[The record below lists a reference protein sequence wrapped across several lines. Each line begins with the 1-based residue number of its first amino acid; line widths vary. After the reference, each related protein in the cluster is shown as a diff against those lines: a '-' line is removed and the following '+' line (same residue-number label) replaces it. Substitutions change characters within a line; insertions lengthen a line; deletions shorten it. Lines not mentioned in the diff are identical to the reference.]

1 MNLSAYFRRTLV
13 VKDRY
18 MAVVESLVL
27 SLAGYGLML
36 WHRMP
41 VDSTALPGFPWWLL
55 MPLLAG
61 LRYGVMYALIP
72 VGLLTILPIVA
83 RTVMP
88 QTVALHSE
96 FPVDWLPGLVVLAF
110 ISGEFREIWGRRL
123 SQYRATRD
131 YCQHQLQTFIY
142 DYHLMQY
149 SHGELE
155 RTVALADG
163 SLQHKIATLKHQLA
177 LQRSSEQTIAEMA
190 GQIMEVLC
198 QCGGID
204 EGCLLFVN
212 AEGRCTGTLL
222 AQKGRREDI
231 YTDDPLIQYALKKR
245 QPAMV
250 DLEAFSQQSPQS
262 ANPDRHHALMVI
274 PMIAGNGRIP
284 AVLAI
289 HQTDPTNLSL
299 SYLSFISVISGYLAD
314 LLLPITDEET
324 SSLSLAEFPQL
335 VASNPG
341 HYDFLVQM
349 NNCRRFARLHQLES
363 LLLVF
368 LLESAEEAAALSR
381 ALALFSEPLGRQLIV
396 PADNNNN
403 DHQLYWLI
411 PFQKARFADEV
422 ADKLMTFTPGHSQWP
437 QRITS
442 FGIKPFCFV
451 PGQDHPQ
458 KLAIRFCT
466 IEQEAAVSEQQPVN
480 AASEPTTTTRRLETG
495 DDA

>member
-1 MNLSAYFRRTLV
+1 MNLPAYFRRTLA
-13 VKDRY
+13 VKDRK

-41 VDSTALPGFPWWLL
+41 AESTALPGFPWWLL

-72 VGLLTILPIVA
+72 VGLLAIIPITA
-83 RTVMP
+83 QTVMP
-88 QTVALHSE
+88 QTVALHPE
-96 FPVDWLPGLVVLAF
+96 LPVDWLPGLVMLAF

-123 SQYRATRD
+123 DQYRATRD

-177 LQRSSEQTIAEMA
+177 LQRSFEQTIAEMA

-198 QCGGID
+198 QRGGID

-212 AEGRCTGTLL
+212 AEGQCTGTVL
-222 AQKGRREDI
+222 AQKGQREDI
-231 YTDDPLIQYALKKR
+231 YADDPLIQYALKKR

-250 DLEAFSQQSPQS
+250 DLEAFSQQLPQS
-262 ANPDRHHALMVI
+262 ANPDRHHALIVI

-284 AVLAI
+284 AVLVI
-289 HQTDPTNLSL
+289 YQTDPNNLSL
-299 SYLSFISVISGYLAD
+299 SYLSFISVITGYLAD
-314 LLLPITDEET
+314 LLLPITDQET
-324 SSLSLAEFPQL
+324 SILSLTEFPQL
-335 VASNPG
+335 TASNPE
-341 HYDFLVQM
+341 HYDFLMQM

-368 LLESAEEAAALSR
+368 LAESAEDAAALSR

-411 PFQKARFADEV
+411 PFQKAQFADEV
-422 ADKLMTFTPGHSQWP
+422 ANKLLTFTHAHSQWP
-437 QRITS
+437 QGITT

-451 PGQDHPQ
+451 PGQDLPQ
-458 KLAIRFCT
+458 ELAIRFCT
-466 IEQEAAVSEQQPVN
+466 IEPEATVTVQLVN
-480 AASEPTTTTRRLETG
+480 TESEPPVTG
-495 DDA
+495 RQVTGYAA

>member
-1 MNLSAYFRRTLV
+1 MNLPAYFRRTLA
-13 VKDRY
+13 VKDRK

-41 VDSTALPGFPWWLL
+41 AESTALPGFPWWLL

-72 VGLLTILPIVA
+72 VGLMAIIPITA
-83 RTVMP
+83 QAVMP
-88 QTVALHSE
+88 QTAALHPE
-96 FPVDWLPGLVVLAF
+96 LPVDWLPGLVMLAF

-123 SQYRATRD
+123 DQYRATRD

-198 QCGGID
+198 QRGGID

-212 AEGRCTGTLL
+212 AEGQCTGTVL
-222 AQKGRREDI
+222 AQKGQREDI
-231 YTDDPLIQYALKKR
+231 YADDPLIQYALKKR
-245 QPAMV
+245 QPSMV
-250 DLEAFSQQSPQS
+250 DLEAFSQQLPQS
-262 ANPDRHHALMVI
+262 ANPDRHHALIVI

-289 HQTDPTNLSL
+289 HQTDPSNLSS
-299 SYLSFISVISGYLAD
+299 SYLSFISVITGYLAD
-314 LLLPITDEET
+314 LLLPITDQES

-335 VASNPG
+335 MASNPE
-341 HYDFLVQM
+341 HYDFLMQM

-368 LLESAEEAAALSR
+368 LAESAEDAAALSR
-381 ALALFSEPLGRQLIV
+381 SLALFSEPLGQQLIV

-411 PFQKARFADEV
+411 PFQKAQFADEV
-422 ADKLMTFTPGHSQWP
+422 ANKLLTFTHAHSQWP
-437 QRITS
+437 QGITT

-451 PGQDHPQ
+451 PGQDLPQ
-458 KLAIRFCT
+458 ELAIRFCT
-466 IEQEAAVSEQQPVN
+466 IEPEATVTVQLVN
-480 AASEPTTTTRRLETG
+480 TESEPPVTG
-495 DDA
+495 RQVTGYAA